1 MISNKNFKLG
11 EFQSSTVPTRLIK
24 SKLLYT
30 TVPKNKD
37 ADHGNV
43 CHNKHHINKEQL
55 CER

>member
-11 EFQSSTVPTRLIK
+11 EFQSSTVPTRSN

-37 ADHGNV
+37 AGHGNV
-43 CHNKHHINKEQL
+43 CVTTNIT
-55 CER
+55 